1 MIFWILV
8 AVLTAAITYW
18 VTRPL
23 LKTEQETFEP
33 VSADIAVYKDQLA
46 ELRGA
51 PVAVQLNPNIKAG
64 PGVGAGVGPGV
75 GAGMTCFLAGD
86 PGVRFPDHRHQ
97 GDEHV
102 LLMQGAFRDEFTGEA
117 GEQPLWDFPPRTL
130 SRREKA
136 AAVLDQVL
144 GFNLVPTTAW
154 RESGPAGPGTVQL
167 WIEGQIDLGVF
178 PPESLPDGWVAVV
191 DAETEDG
198 PVVVAHRTDLAT
210 QRMIVFDVL
219 ANNADRKGG
228 HLLRDASGLYGIDH
242 GVTFHEDPKLRTV
255 LWGLRREPVPAEL
268 LYLTIDSGGPDQRRV
283 EGDEFD
289 LYRVAAAAPYRWH
302 DARVERQRVRWAVVD
317 DESGAEG
324 VAADA

>member
-1 MIFWILV
+1 MIDEATLRD
-8 AVLTAAITYW
+8 APLHVLGRLPDSSNNA
-18 VTRPL
+18 L
-23 LKTEQETFEP
+23 LCSVPGQ
-33 VSADIAVYKDQLA
+33 VRVVYK
-46 ELRGA
+46 
-51 PVAVQLNPNIKAG
+51 P
-64 PGVGAGVGPGV
+64 
-75 GAGMTCFLAGD
+75 
-86 PGVRFPDHRHQ
+86 
-97 GDEHV
+97 
-102 LLMQGAFRDEFTGEA
+102 EA

-178 PPESLPDGWVAVV
+178 PPESLPDGWAAVV

-268 LYLTIDSGGPDQRRV
+268 LTAVEAALPGLPELGEWLAPAEVEATVRRAQELLEAAVYPSPSGTWPA
-283 EGDEFD
+283 
-289 LYRVAAAAPYRWH
+289 LPWPLI
-302 DARVERQRVRWAVVD
+302 
-317 DESGAEG
+317 
-324 VAADA
+324 